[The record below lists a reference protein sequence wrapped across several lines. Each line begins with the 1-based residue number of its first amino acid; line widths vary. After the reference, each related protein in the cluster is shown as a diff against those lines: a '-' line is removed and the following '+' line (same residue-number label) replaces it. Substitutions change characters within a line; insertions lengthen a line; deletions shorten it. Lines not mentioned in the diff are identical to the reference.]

1 MTILSQLEV
10 AVIVRDDDDDDAHD
24 GDDGDDSQYND
35 DSDRDNSDTDNDDD
49 DCDHSGLA
57 LMGTTNA
64 ALSLR
69 RFTQTSFNF
78 RFNSALPPPVPVVS
92 PPLTPISRK
101 SSLSIG

>member
-1 MTILSQLEV
+1 MMMMMMMLVMLVMMMVMVMVGLQ
-10 AVIVRDDDDDDAHD
+10 
-24 GDDGDDSQYND
+24 
-35 DSDRDNSDTDNDDD
+35 
-49 DCDHSGLA
+49 HSGLA

-92 PPLTPISRK
+92 PPITPISRK
-101 SSLSIG
+101 SSLSTNG